1 MDDYHPHHRRHFTGR
16 TCSIHPDHITA
27 HSIEIAL
34 ERAAKVREAGLLMSP
49 AEAMAAA
56 LGEATSHE
64 TLFSIARKIAW
75 ETGGDQDDILCRLG
89 ERYPD
94 FS

>member
-1 MDDYHPHHRRHFTGR
+1 MDDYQPHHRRHFTGR
-16 TCSIHPDHITA
+16 TCSLRPDRVTA
-27 HSIEIAL
+27 HSIDLAL
-34 ERAAKVREAGLLMSP
+34 ERAAKALEAGLLMSP

-56 LGEATSHE
+56 LGEASTHE
-64 TLFSIARKIAW
+64 TLFSIARIIAW
-75 ETGGDQDDILCRLG
+75 ETGGDLDDILCRLG